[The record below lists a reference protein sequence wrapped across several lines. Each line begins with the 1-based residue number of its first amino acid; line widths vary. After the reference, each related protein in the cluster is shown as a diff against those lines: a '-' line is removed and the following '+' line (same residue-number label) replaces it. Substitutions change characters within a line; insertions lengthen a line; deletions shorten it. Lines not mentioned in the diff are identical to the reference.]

1 MKRRHREG
9 DQPDEAAEPA
19 LQLVGGA
26 FFFLDVLLGLQQRL
40 GADDGRLVRSHV
52 AAALN

>member
-1 MKRRHREG
+1 MERRHHEG
-9 DQPDEAAEPA
+9 DEANEAAEPA

-26 FFFLDVLLGLQQRL
+26 FLFLDVLLGLQQRL